1 MPPIQRMQ
9 QRDIEALEA
18 LFPDITEG
26 QFEAD
31 YLEQLQNIRTVL
43 VAVEKDEEGERTYFG
58 YVSIHWTSD
67 YTEFWRRN
75 IPEIVDLQVAEPYR
89 KQGIGSALVAACETL
104 VREKGYTTLG
114 TSIKQNDAAA
124 TRFYS
129 ELGYVLP
136 DFGTAPHDDQTVHLI
151 KSL

>member
-1 MPPIQRMQ
+1 MPPIQKMQ

-18 LFPDITEG
+18 LFPDTTKG

-31 YLEQLQNIRTVL
+31 YLEQLQDIRTVL

-58 YVSIHWTSD
+58 YASILWTSN

-75 IPEIVDLQVAEPYR
+75 IPEIADLQVTEPYGR
-89 KQGIGSALVAACETL
+89 ESIGSALVAACESL

-114 TSIKQNDAAA
+114 TSIKQNDAAVS
-124 TRFYS
+124 RFYA

-136 DFGTAPHDDQTVHLI
+136 DFGTASHCKAVHLI
-151 KSL
+151 KAL

>member
-9 QRDIEALEA
+9 QRDIEALED
-18 LFPDITEG
+18 LFPDTTEG

-31 YLEQLQNIRTVL
+31 YLEHLQNIRTVL
-43 VAVEKDEEGERTYFG
+43 VAAEKGEEGERTYFG
-58 YVSIHWTSD
+58 YVTILWTSN

-89 KQGIGSALVAACETL
+89 RAGIGSALIAACESL

-124 TRFYS
+124 SRLYS

-136 DFGTAPHDDQTVHLI
+136 DFGTVPYDETVRLI
-151 KSL
+151 KAL

>member
-1 MPPIQRMQ
+1 MPPIQKMHK
-9 QRDIEALEA
+9 RDIEALED
-18 LFPDITEG
+18 LFPDTTEG

-31 YLEQLQNIRTVL
+31 YLEQLQDIRTVL
-43 VAVEKDEEGERTYFG
+43 VAIEKDEEGERTYFG
-58 YVSIHWTSD
+58 YATIRWTSN

-89 KQGIGSALVAACETL
+89 RQGIGAALVAACETL
-104 VREKGYTTLG
+104 VREKGYTILG
-114 TSIKQNDAAA
+114 TSIKQNDADA
-124 TRFYS
+124 TCFYS

-136 DFGTAPHDDQTVHLI
+136 DFGTVLHDQTVPLI

>member
-1 MPPIQRMQ
+1 MPPIQRMHK
-9 QRDIEALEA
+9 RDIEALEA
-18 LFPDITEG
+18 LFPDTTEG

-31 YLEQLQNIRTVL
+31 YLEQLQDIRTML
-43 VAVEKDEEGERTYFG
+43 IAVERDEEGERTYFG
-58 YVSIHWTSD
+58 YATILWTSN

-75 IPEIVDLQVAEPYR
+75 IPEIVDLQVAEPYHR
-89 KQGIGSALVAACETL
+89 EGIGSALVTACESL

-114 TSIKQNDAAA
+114 TSMKQGDKAAS
-124 TRFYS
+124 RLYS

-136 DFGTAPHDDQTVHLI
+136 DFGTVPHDQTVHLI

>member
-1 MPPIQRMQ
+1 MPPIQKLHK
-9 QRDIEALEA
+9 RDIEALEA
-18 LFPDITEG
+18 LFPDTTEG

-31 YLEQLQNIRTVL
+31 YLEQLQDIRIVL

-58 YVSIHWTSD
+58 YATIRWTSN

-75 IPEIVDLQVAEPYR
+75 IPEIVDVQVAEPYCR
-89 KQGIGSALVAACETL
+89 EGIGSALVAACESL

-114 TSIKQNDAAA
+114 TTITQNDAAA
-124 TRFYS
+124 NRLYS
-129 ELGYVLP
+129 ELGYVP
-136 DFGTAPHDDQTVHLI
+136 HGFGTSSNDKALHLI